1 MKSKLII
8 VEELPHSEKIST
20 AAMVAEELQKK
31 GQRVICAGPAGLA
44 YPDDFADFEAERKNV
59 LDKWRIFAE
68 KADKDTVF
76 VCAGGCIHYVST
88 AVMRYGLDAE
98 AAGRYAAEIV
108 QAVKTLNPIMI
119 YIDQNDISETAALW
133 HTGTDAASGCKVR
146 EYEGK
151 GFSDREEYFQY
162 LKEQRMHELHILQ
175 ELDMDSYIVSSEIC
189 EEEVKELFQ
198 SAGWDNLPPEQI
210 CLAVENST
218 KTFVIRRKA
227 VPLAMISWLGD
238 YGLHWFMKDFVV
250 RKEYQGRRIGTFLY
264 RFSENY
270 IKSTMRKGWKV
281 SIDLR
286 AARGKENFYRKLGF
300 RILTEKETGSG
311 MEKIIER

>member
-1 MKSKLII
+1 MKLLLCGI
-8 VEELPHSEKIST
+8 
-20 AAMVAEELQKK
+20 
-31 GQRVICAGPAGLA
+31 RGL
-44 YPDDFADFEAERKNV
+44 
-59 LDKWRIFAE
+59 
-68 KADKDTVF
+68 
-76 VCAGGCIHYVST
+76 
-88 AVMRYGLDAE
+88 MQ
-98 AAGRYAAEIV
+98 
-108 QAVKTLNPIMI
+108 QA
-119 YIDQNDISETAALW
+119 
-133 HTGTDAASGCKVR
+133 
-146 EYEGK
+146 
-151 GFSDREEYFQY
+151 
-162 LKEQRMHELHILQ
+162 
-175 ELDMDSYIVSSEIC
+175 MDSYIVSSEIC